1 MRKILVRFDDIC
13 PTMDWSQWNR
23 AMKILKLYHVK
34 PLIGVIP
41 DCQDPDLLI
50 DPPQRDFWDYL
61 KSLQADGFAIAMHG
75 YLHVY
80 DTAVRG
86 IVNDTF
92 RSEFAGHSYEEQY
105 EKIRKGKEILASHG
119 IQTDIFFAPA
129 HSYDENTLRA
139 LSANGFKY
147 VSDGKSSKPFVR
159 EGIICIP
166 CRSGGCPRIGKYG
179 CYTAVFHAHEW
190 KRPDKKDCYD
200 QLKTLCEEYSEEI
213 VDFKEY
219 AKQKTGIP
227 FVEYMDE
234 KMYIFYENKIKAALR
249 PMVHVIKS
257 MLRNL
262 KEKNQRL
269 A

>member
-129 HSYDENTLRA
+129 HSYDIRKW
-139 LSANGFKY
+139 F
-147 VSDGKSSKPFVR
+147 
-159 EGIICIP
+159 
-166 CRSGGCPRIGKYG
+166 
-179 CYTAVFHAHEW
+179 
-190 KRPDKKDCYD
+190 
-200 QLKTLCEEYSEEI
+200 
-213 VDFKEY
+213 
-219 AKQKTGIP
+219 
-227 FVEYMDE
+227 
-234 KMYIFYENKIKAALR
+234 
-249 PMVHVIKS
+249 
-257 MLRNL
+257 
-262 KEKNQRL
+262 
-269 A
+269 

>member
-13 PTMDWSQWNR
+13 PTMDWNQWNR

-50 DPPQRDFWDYL
+50 DLLRRDFWDYL
-61 KSLQADGFAIAMHG
+61 KALQADGFAIAMHG
-75 YLHVY
+75 YLHLY
-80 DTAVRG
+80 DTNAQG
-86 IVNDTF
+86 IVNGTSL
-92 RSEFAGHSYEEQY
+92 SEFAGHSYEEQY

-166 CRSGGCPRIGKYG
+166 
-179 CYTAVFHAHEW
+179 V
-190 KRPDKKDCYD
+190 D
-200 QLKTLCEEYSEEI
+200 QVGALELEN
-213 VDFKEY
+213 
-219 AKQKTGIP
+219 
-227 FVEYMDE
+227 MDVIRLYFTR
-234 KMYIFYENKIKAALR
+234 MNGNDQIRKIA
-249 PMVHVIKS
+249 MIS
-257 MLRNL
+257 
-262 KEKNQRL
+262 
-269 A
+269 